1 MPPLSEDEQAQLAA
15 MLMFQNYGVPAMANY
30 NSQLNLF
37 QDVMST
43 MADPT
48 FLYLQGLL
56 TDQEMIV
63 RVEDL
68 LFDPI
73 DISEANWKQDY
84 DTAVETGDS
93 IVAEG
98 MRLIQQ
104 GLKTP
109 QVIVA
114 LRKRFADSFGDV
126 PGASQDDLTNYEEV
140 FREFEEK
147 WNNAKDIESRI
158 YSGEYI
164 QGSDGSIF
172 KPVDEET
179 GRKRLEG
186 AGLRGYSA
194 DPNNW
199 SITPESKQEERGLQL
214 LQQSQ
219 KLTEDRENLAK
230 TAQKQATSAAQSV
243 YKTFLNKTPEGRK
256 ALQYV
261 SQPRKENKG
270 LEIDPKKAA
279 AYVASRAV
287 GLPVDLALLGKAA
300 VGKVFGGK
308 DLGKQVAEQKA
319 MMNQDYWA
327 KLGASYAGR
336 AVQDEKR
343 KELERLDKE
352 AEEKKVAGTAARQAA
367 RLAGSSPAL
376 DMMKIAPYFAA
387 MAASQAQPEKKKT
400 YVKPQPRTLSDAEIE
415 TMANMIA
422 GGMA

>member
-73 DISEANWKQDY
+73 DISTANWKEDF
-84 DTAVETGDS
+84 DAAVETGDA
-93 IVAEG
+93 IAAEG
-98 MRLIQQ
+98 MELIQQ

-109 QVIVA
+109 QVIIK
-114 LRKRFADSFGDV
+114 LRERFADAFNDI
-126 PGASQDDLTNYEEV
+126 PGARQDDLKNYEEV
-140 FREFEEK
+140 FRDFEEK
-147 WNNAKDIESRI
+147 WNNARDIEARI

-164 QGSDGSIF
+164 QRSDGSIF

-199 SITPESKQEERGLQL
+199 GITPESTQEERGLQL

-230 TAQKQATSAAQSV
+230 TAQKEATSAAQSV

-279 AYVASRAV
+279 AYVASRAI

-308 DLGKQVAEQKA
+308 DLGKQVTEQKA

-352 AEEKKVAGTAARQAA
+352 AEEKKVSGTAARQAA

>member
-164 QGSDGSIF
+164 HGSDGSIF

-186 AGLRGYSA
+186 AGLRGYNA

-199 SITPESKQEERGLQL
+199 RITPEATQEERGLQL

-219 KLTEDRENLAK
+219 KLTEDRENLSKAG
-230 TAQKQATSAAQSV
+230 QKQATSAAQST
-243 YKTFLNKTPEGRK
+243 YKAFLNKTPEGRK

-261 SQPRKENKG
+261 SQPRKQDKG
-270 LEIDPKKAA
+270 LEIDPKKAL
-279 AYVASRAV
+279 AYLATRTV
-287 GLPVDLALLGKAA
+287 GLPVDAAMIGKAA
-300 VGKVFGGK
+300 IGKLFGGK
-308 DLGKQVAEQKA
+308 DLGKQVTEQKA